1 MSSYPRDV
9 TYDVTPVKNK
19 GTSKG
24 RKGTAPSKTPSIPN
38 LVNPGSYVVPKGNAP
53 QGTPK
58 ANTYKSSGRSAPVH
72 GQNVQFVG
80 AKNPGKSSISELPG
94 QYTGTPKSGGK

>member
-9 TYDVTPVKNK
+9 SYDITPVKNSGK
-19 GTSKG
+19 SKG
-24 RKGTAPSKTPSIPN
+24 HKGTAPSKTPSVPN
-38 LVNPGSYVVPKGNAP
+38 LINPGTYTTPKGSVP

-58 ANTYKSSGRSAPVH
+58 RDTFRSSGRSAPAL
-72 GQNVQFVG
+72 GEGVQYVG

-94 QYTGTPKSGGK
+94 QYTKMPKPGGR